1 MLRNPPRSNCPEGL
15 FDETPVKSGKVR
27 SFLLANSGTESTPSG
42 SKNFV
47 LKRNID
53 AKPSPSVCPMTS
65 TLEISPRVLII
76 ETDEVLAHHV
86 SVDLRESGYDAAVAH
101 DATTGLRQA
110 KEWQPALI
118 VIDRMLAGES
128 GLALCSNLRA
138 IGARMP
144 VLLLMARDSV
154 DDRVACLQAGA
165 DDYFL
170 KPYRSDDFLKLVR
183 LYLQTHV
190 PTNEQ
195 LRFGDLVLD
204 MATRRAIRNE
214 RIIDL
219 TMKEFELLKYLMEHP
234 REVLTREQ
242 ILENVWGYDFVG
254 ESNVIEVYIRYL
266 RLKIEDEGEKRL
278 IQTVR
283 GVGYVLRE
291 S

>member
-1 MLRNPPRSNCPEGL
+1 M
-15 FDETPVKSGKVR
+15 
-27 SFLLANSGTESTPSG
+27 STPS
-42 SKNFV
+42 
-47 LKRNID
+47 D
-53 AKPSPSVCPMTS
+53 H
-65 TLEISPRVLII
+65 SPRVLVI
-76 ETDEVLAHHV
+76 ETDEALAQHV
-86 SVDLRESGYDAAVAH
+86 SSDLRESGYETRIAGDAPS
-101 DATTGLRQA
+101 GLRQV
-110 KEWQPALI
+110 KEFQPAL
-118 VIDRMLAGES
+118 VVVDRMLAGES
-128 GLALCSNLRA
+128 GLSLCTHLRA
-138 IGARMP
+138 SGARMP

-170 KPYRSDDFLKLVR
+170 KPYRTEDFLKLVR
-183 LYLQTHV
+183 LYLQTDA
-190 PTNEQ
+190 PSTEQ

-204 MATRRAIRNE
+204 LSTRRAMRHE
-214 RIIDL
+214 RTIDL

-242 ILENVWGYDFVG
+242 ILENVWGYDFMG